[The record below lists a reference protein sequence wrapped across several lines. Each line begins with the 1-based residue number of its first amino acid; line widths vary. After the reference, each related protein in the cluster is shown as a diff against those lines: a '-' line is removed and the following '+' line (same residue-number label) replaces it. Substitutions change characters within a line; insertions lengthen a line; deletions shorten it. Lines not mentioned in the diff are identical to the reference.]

1 MWLIILQLTWVGAA
15 DHKGNGRKSECVY
28 SGSGKTPLLCAAS
41 AFMGLAIVMVVEH
54 TFLLIAVS
62 KSPPS
67 ALLSWEPDSASAKS
81 LAFQAGFFFV
91 LTWYGDSISNPF
103 LFFFSASMFQ

>member
-1 MWLIILQLTWVGAA
+1 
-15 DHKGNGRKSECVY
+15 
-28 SGSGKTPLLCAAS
+28 
-41 AFMGLAIVMVVEH
+41 MGLAIVMVVEH

-103 LFFFSASMFQ
+103 FLFCIYVSIAIQQTRLFLYEKYLKKNESIFSFKFF